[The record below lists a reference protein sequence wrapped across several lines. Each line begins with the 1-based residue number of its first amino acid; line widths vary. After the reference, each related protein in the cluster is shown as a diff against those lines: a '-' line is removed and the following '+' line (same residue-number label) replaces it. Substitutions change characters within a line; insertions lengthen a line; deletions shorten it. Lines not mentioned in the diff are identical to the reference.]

1 MELMRPKGFID
12 RTYIRFL
19 TWLFGKRHHKEWI
32 KGNTLYYMDYF
43 LMGPYPER
51 VKPHVS
57 FLAIS
62 KDKERTRPGLTELTY
77 MIYMLMK
84 SRLCFS
90 IKRYLFSLKASAIS
104 LYRSGQ
110 Q

>member
-1 MELMRPKGFID
+1 MRANGFIY

-19 TWLFGKRHHKEWI
+19 TWLLGKGRHKEWI
-32 KGNTLYYMDYF
+32 KGNTLYYADLFYI
-43 LMGPYPER
+43 GPDIEHTN
-51 VKPHVS
+51 PHVS
-57 FLAIS
+57 FLSIS
-62 KDKERTRPGLTELTY
+62 KDREKTNPDIADLTY

-90 IKRYLFSLKASAIS
+90 IKRSLLFLKTSAMS
-104 LYRSGQ
+104 LYRSWQ